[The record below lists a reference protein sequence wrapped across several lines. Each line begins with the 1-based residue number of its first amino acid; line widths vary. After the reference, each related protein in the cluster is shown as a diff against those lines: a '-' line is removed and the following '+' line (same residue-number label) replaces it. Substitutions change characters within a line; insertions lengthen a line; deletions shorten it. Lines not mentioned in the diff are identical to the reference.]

1 MNSIN
6 KLQLFAEGESAPAS
20 EGTSSVADNRG
31 GALRALGVP
40 EDKVQKHLNRKVMR
54 PWRKKQ
60 PPVLQK
66 AEAPKVQETAQ
77 PVAEV
82 KVPPAAEPSESIR
95 NHYDSLHRQ
104 GQAMQ
109 SRYKDFDL
117 GKELDNPVFLKL
129 TAPQVGLS
137 VEDAYMAVHHREL
150 MEAVARGARQD
161 AANAVRA
168 GSMRPVEH
176 GVSAKAPGVVTFDYK
191 NATRSERE
199 AFKKEIYAAAAR
211 GEKIY
216 PR

>member
-6 KLQLFAEGESAPAS
+6 KLQMFAEGEAAPADS
-20 EGTSSVADNRG
+20 NSQAADTRG
-31 GALRALGVP
+31 AALRALGVP

-60 PPVLQK
+60 PPALQK
-66 AEAPKVQETAQ
+66 AEAPKVQEAAQ
-77 PVAEV
+77 PVVEEKPSIV
-82 KVPPAAEPSESIR
+82 QPSESIR
-95 NHYDSLHRQ
+95 SHYDSLHRQ

-117 GKELDNPVFLKL
+117 HKELDNPVFLKL
-129 TAPQVGLS
+129 TGPQVGLS

-199 AFKKEIYAAAAR
+199 AFKKEIFAAAAR